1 VTIRYH
7 VTSASNRQSI
17 AEHGLDW
24 TRMTSTR
31 GIAGS
36 SVPEQEGAFL
46 CDHDSDVDYFVRMNN
61 TGGPVDI
68 WSVDGVDDVELLDNG
83 SGYFYFPGVIP
94 PERLTLVHLDIDERP
109 EASQI
114 TPLPPS

>member
-1 VTIRYH
+1 
-7 VTSASNRQSI
+7 
-17 AEHGLDW
+17 
-24 TRMTSTR
+24 MTSTR

-83 SGYFYFPGVIP
+83 SGYFYCNCSG
-94 PERLTLVHLDIDERP
+94 HLRVVSTTCTADARTVGN
-109 EASQI
+109 S
-114 TPLPPS
+114 TPRSRS